1 MAAWDVLNEKAELIC
16 EGRTCMQMV
25 RGSCPRWRP
34 RCQCSNEREGA
45 AMSEESRKIRVEWK
59 ESDAK
64 RDEGLQEP
72 EDVEQYKNLDYGP
85 DPVWNLLDVYR
96 PEKEKSHE
104 LPVIV
109 VVHGG
114 GLVYGDK
121 ELYRFY
127 AMSLAQ
133 RGFAVVCCNYR
144 LAPEHPFP
152 AQLEDFCGVMR
163 WICDHADEYGMN
175 LDHLCLA
182 GDSAGGHLTGL
193 ICAMMTDP
201 SYAAQ
206 FPFRL
211 PENFKVAAIGMNCGV
226 YSPFDEN
233 GKPRKTTS
241 EERMEDFLPG
251 VCQDAEKQRQ
261 IDVLSL
267 VNADFPPAYI
277 MSAVGDYLLEQA
289 GMLEKACRKADAPYV
304 CKIYGSEEKPLYH
317 VFHVDMKN
325 PVGTICNDEECAFF
339 RSVFETR

>member
-1 MAAWDVLNEKAELIC
+1 MSLPEVFREVQAYMK
-16 EGRTCMQMV
+16 
-25 RGSCPRWRP
+25 
-34 RCQCSNEREGA
+34 EREQ
-45 AMSEESRKIRVEWK
+45 AMSEESRRIRVEWK

-64 RDEGLQEP
+64 RDECLQEP
-72 EDVEQYKNLDYGP
+72 EDVEQYKNLAYGP

-96 PEKEKSHE
+96 PEKEKLHE

-114 GLVYGDK
+114 GWVYGDK

-152 AQLEDFCGVMR
+152 AQLEDFCGVMQ
-163 WICDHADEYGMN
+163 WIYVHADEYGMN

-211 PENFKVAAIGMNCGV
+211 PENFRVAAIGMNCGV

-233 GKPRKTTS
+233 GKPSKTTS

-251 VCQDAEKQRQ
+251 VCQDPEKQRQ

-289 GMLEKACRKADAPYV
+289 GMLEKACRKAGTPYI

-325 PVGTICNDEECAFF
+325 PVGTLCNDEECTFF
-339 RSVFETR
+339 RSVFETRR